1 MFIDGTFKY
10 VDTDH
15 DGVMVKGELAA
26 VFDYLDVDHDGKLSY
41 AEYTKYDGASAE
53 SQLTHDVFNHFD
65 TNKDGFLQRT
75 EYVDTLFSQ
84 MDHNGDGQVTRHDY
98 DHFFTNTG
106 ASLKLTDQSTA
117 EKKIPV
123 VITAASPE
131 DIQKAVKEINEVLQA
146 HLAEIRSAQPVQER
160 LEELVFIPRDKAG
173 FLLDETSSSLLD
185 VQNEVLLI
193 RNVS

>member
-1 MFIDGTFKY
+1 MKCIIFTLIVATVLSQTYHHHDIEMFIDRTFKY

-26 VFDYLDVDHDGKLSY
+26 VFDYLDIDHDGKLSY

-98 DHFFTNTG
+98 DHFFTN
-106 ASLKLTDQSTA
+106 
-117 EKKIPV
+117 V
-123 VITAASPE
+123 VHHE
-131 DIQKAVKEINEVLQA
+131 MHQGHNG
-146 HLAEIRSAQPVQER
+146 R
-160 LEELVFIPRDKAG
+160 
-173 FLLDETSSSLLD
+173 
-185 VQNEVLLI
+185 
-193 RNVS
+193 